1 MGDRVLSTVTAFPE
15 LGVSSSTFPK
25 KPFIPSMGRGCGAII
40 STSQTS
46 SEIKMR
52 TEALND
58 TTHPARCPDLEATV
72 ERVNQC
78 IWLTEKKEHAKAHD
92 PMECNSTMRSETLRS
107 NRRVGRRKDTTLKRA
122 R

>member
-1 MGDRVLSTVTAFPE
+1 MGDRVLSTITAFPE
-15 LGVSSSTFPK
+15 LGVSSSTSLK
-25 KPFIPSMGRGCGAII
+25 KHFIPSMGRGCGAII

-92 PMECNSTMRSETLRS
+92 PMECNSPMRSET
-107 NRRVGRRKDTTLKRA
+107 
-122 R
+122 